1 MLKMIALLAALAA
14 ASPAFAAK
22 DLAFPIIESM
32 KVVIDGNE
40 FELGLYGANDKSRT
54 NFVYAVYSND
64 YLVKIGVLDGAAPA
78 IVPAGKFQL
87 PPNLIGIQFIQG
99 GHQRTLKYFSF
110 HGDEAKE
117 VGSIGTNSACIFQR
131 PGKNGVLESVDEDR
145 GNLTLTTYKVEA
157 AKIRKFGSTKVSA
170 SQTAVVTDL
179 CEKHNLLL
187 RSQ

>member
-1 MLKMIALLAALAA
+1 MHKIIALLAALVAA
-14 ASPAFAAK
+14 TPALGAK
-22 DLAFPIIESM
+22 DLAFPIIES
-32 KVVIDGNE
+32 KKLVIDGSE
-40 FELGLYGANDKSRT
+40 FELGLYSANDKSAT
-54 NFVYAVYSND
+54 NFVYAVYRD
-64 YLVKIGVLDGAAPA
+64 GFLLKIGALDGAAPA

-87 PPNLIGIQFIQG
+87 PPSLIGIQFIQG

-110 HGDEAKE
+110 HSDEVKE

-157 AKIRKFGSTKVSA
+157 AKIRKLGSTKVSA